1 MRLAKYLASAG
12 VASRRR
18 AETMICEGRV
28 AVNGIIAE
36 KPEVRVNE
44 GDSVTVDGS
53 MIEGPEKKVYLLLNK
68 PQGYISTAYDTHDR
82 QIVTELVADTEARL
96 YPVGRLDADTSGVL
110 LMTNDGELAHRL
122 MHPRFEVEKVYK
134 AWVEGMPQKE
144 AIEKMRCGLI
154 IEGDKTAPARIKLLK
169 RDPANNT
176 ALLEI
181 TIIEGRKRQVKK
193 MCAAIGHPVRTLR
206 RDSFAGL
213 KTGRLK
219 KGAYRH
225 LDKREV
231 NALYRLVGLQG

>member
-18 AETMICEGRV
+18 AETMISEGRV

-44 GDSVTVDGS
+44 GDLVTVDGS
-53 MIEGPEKKVYLLLNK
+53 IIEGPEKKVYLLLNK
-68 PQGYISTAYDTHDR
+68 PQGYISTAHDTHDR
-82 QIVTELVADTEARL
+82 PIVTELVADIEARL

-122 MHPRFEVEKVYK
+122 MHPRFEVEKIYK
-134 AWVEGMPQKE
+134 AWVEGIPQEE
-144 AIEKMRCGLI
+144 AIDKMSRGLMI
-154 IEGDKTAPARIKLLK
+154 DGDKTAPARIKLLK

-176 ALLEI
+176 ALLEMS
-181 TIIEGRKRQVKK
+181 IIEGRKRQVKK

-206 RDSFAGL
+206 RDCFAGL

-231 NALYRLVGLQG
+231 SALYRLVGLQG

>member
-18 AETMICEGRV
+18 AETMISEGRV

-44 GDSVTVDGS
+44 GDLVTVDGS
-53 MIEGPEKKVYLLLNK
+53 IIEGPEKKVYLLLNK
-68 PQGYISTAYDTHDR
+68 PQGYISTAHDTHDR
-82 QIVTELVADTEARL
+82 PIVTELVADIEARL

-122 MHPRFEVEKVYK
+122 MHPRFEVEKIYK
-134 AWVEGMPQKE
+134 AWVEGIPQEE
-144 AIEKMRCGLI
+144 AIDKMSRGLMI
-154 IEGDKTAPARIKLLK
+154 DGDKTAPARIKLLK

-176 ALLEI
+176 ALLEMS
-181 TIIEGRKRQVKK
+181 IIEGRKRQVKK

-206 RDSFAGL
+206 RDCFAGL

-231 NALYRLVGLQG
+231 SSLYRLVGLQG